1 MTVSATT
8 LPGQKRAIVG
18 AGNTGLAIVPSGTE
32 IVTGRNRPAFD
43 ATGSC
48 RVESRRIARSVSRIA
63 MSTVPTSGMLI
74 GRSTC
79 GAVPS
84 RSTCRSLPRTVTATS
99 IGRSW

>member
-1 MTVSATT
+1 M
-8 LPGQKRAIVG
+8 VG

-43 ATGSC
+43 ATGSW
-48 RVESRRIARSVSRIA
+48 RVESSRIARSVSRIA

-74 GRSTC
+74 GRSTWA
-79 GAVPS
+79 AVPS
-84 RSTCRSLPRTVTATS
+84 RSTCRSLPLTVTATS